1 MFSLEDTMVGL
12 TVAVVVLLTIFLLGY
27 VVSTMAGEWRDRRR
41 ARRTRAQLRPP
52 AWRATESTASRA
64 RTASIELT
72 LRPAAAP
79 GTAGSPAAVRDPKPV
94 GRRRGCGAEYPLPA
108 RANLPHTP

>member
-1 MFSLEDTMVGL
+1 LFSLGDTMVGL

-27 VVSTMAGEWRDRRR
+27 VVSTLVGERRDRRR
-41 ARRTRAQLRPP
+41 ARRTRAQLRQP
-52 AWRATESTASRA
+52 AWRAREGAASQP

-79 GTAGSPAAVRDPKPV
+79 DTAGSPTAVRDPKPV
-94 GRRRGCGAEYPLPA
+94 GRRRSSRPEYPLPV
-108 RANLPHTP
+108 RGNLPHTP

>member
-1 MFSLEDTMVGL
+1 MVGL

-27 VVSTMAGEWRDRRR
+27 VVSTMVGEARGQRR
-41 ARRTRAQLRPP
+41 ARRTRAQLRQP
-52 AWRATESTASRA
+52 AWRARESVASKP

-72 LRPAAAP
+72 PRPAAAP
-79 GTAGSPAAVRDPKPV
+79 DTAGSPTAVRDRKPV
-94 GRRRGCGAEYPLPA
+94 RRRRSSSRPEYPVPV